1 MRPESHPQNPVFI
14 QKMFGKIAR
23 RYDLAN
29 HVLSLGLDYGWRR
42 CMAKLVAAHRPRL
55 ILDLATGS
63 GDLALTLAK
72 HCPEAEIVAA
82 DFCLPMLAEAQR
94 KNVPNLTGADGT
106 NLPFADDT
114 FDALTVA
121 FGLRNMVSYEDAIR
135 EFFRVLKP
143 GGLLLVLDFSM
154 PTHFLKVPYRLYL
167 RHFLPRLAELLTGE
181 KCAYDYLGESIEAFP
196 SGKGMTG
203 LISQSGGASP
213 SSRQMA
219 GGIVSLYQARK
230 ASL

>member
-1 MRPESHPQNPVFI
+1 MEAHPQNPVFI
-14 QKMFGKIAR
+14 QTMFGKIAR

-42 CMAKLVAAHRPRL
+42 RIGKIAAAHRPRL

-72 HCPEAEIVAA
+72 YCPEAEVVAA
-82 DFCLPMLAEAQR
+82 DFCLPMLAEAKL

-106 NLPFADDT
+106 RLPFANDT
-114 FDALTVA
+114 FDVLTVA
-121 FGLRNMVSYEDAIR
+121 FGLRNMASYETALR
-135 EFFRVLKP
+135 EFLRVLQP
-143 GGLLLVLDFSM
+143 NGLLLVLDFSM
-154 PTHFLKVPYRLYL
+154 PCNFLRLPYRLYL
-167 RHFLPRLAELLTGE
+167 RHFLPRLAGLLTGE

-196 SGKGMTG
+196 SGRQMTG
-203 LISQSGGASP
+203 LMEQVGGVASE
-213 SSRQMA
+213 SRQLA

-230 ASL
+230 SA

>member
-1 MRPESHPQNPVFI
+1 MTPESHPQNPVFI

-42 CMAKLVAAHRPRL
+42 RMAKLVAAHRPRL

-63 GDLALTLAK
+63 GDLALTLAR

-106 NLPFADDT
+106 RLPFADDT

-121 FGLRNMVSYEDAIR
+121 FGLRNMVSYEAAIR

-154 PTHFLKVPYRLYL
+154 PGHFLKLPYRLYL

-196 SGKGMTG
+196 SGKQMID
-203 LISQSGGASP
+203 LIVKAGGVAP
-213 SSRQMA
+213 VSRQLA

-230 ASL
+230 NP